1 MDWDCYGDSC
11 SCAKDIYRSRDLF
24 KHHTLDR
31 KCPFSPFWMSLM
43 SRWMLDIRMP
53 TAWERL
59 LLSSFTTWELITGL
73 LLYYRNIPTVHLVMD
88 SKSEIIILLC
98 SFLGNPQ
105 PISRI
110 KFCLAEVLV
119 PVPASLSFHIRLLL
133 VTSIHL
139 LTNKNFPIG
148 VWRHELKQ
156 RITVVM
162 LNNDIA
168 QLRQWLIEWN
178 QNNPKTHLFWKPH

>member
-1 MDWDCYGDSC
+1 MSILTILDVPHVKMDARHQNANSLG
-11 SCAKDIYRSRDLF
+11 ALVAQQL
-24 KHHTLDR
+24 HHLR
-31 KCPFSPFWMSLM
+31 GEN
-43 SRWMLDIRMP
+43 RI
-53 TAWERL
+53 
-59 LLSSFTTWELITGL
+59 ITVL
-73 LLYYRNIPTVHLVMD
+73 QKLIPTVHLVMD
-88 SKSEIIILLC
+88 SKSEIIILLS

-110 KFCLAEVLV
+110 KFCPVEVLV
-119 PVPASLSFHIRLLL
+119 PVPASLTFHIRLLL

-139 LTNKNFPIG
+139 LINKNFPIR

-168 QLRQWLIEWN
+168 QLRLWLIEWN
-178 QNNPKTHLFWKPH
+178 QNNPKNTFALKATLAGC

>member
-11 SCAKDIYRSRDLF
+11 SYAEDIYRPRDLF
-24 KHHTLDR
+24 KQHTLGR
-31 KCPFSPFWMSLM
+31 KCPSSPFWMSLM
-43 SRWMLDIRMP
+43 SRWMLDIKIP

-59 LLSSFTTWELITGL
+59 LLSSFTTWELRTGL
-73 LLYYRNIPTVHLVMD
+73 LLQKLMPTVHLVMD

-110 KFCLAEVLV
+110 KFCLVEVLV
-119 PVPASLSFHIRLLL
+119 PVPASLSFH
-133 VTSIHL
+133 IHL

-156 RITVVM
+156 RITGYV
-162 LNNDIA
+162 
-168 QLRQWLIEWN
+168 
-178 QNNPKTHLFWKPH
+178 K

>member
-1 MDWDCYGDSC
+1 MSILTILDVPHVKMDAWHQNANSLG
-11 SCAKDIYRSRDLF
+11 ALVVQQL
-24 KHHTLDR
+24 HHLRGENRIITVLQ
-31 KCPFSPFWMSLM
+31 KL
-43 SRWMLDIRMP
+43 IP
-53 TAWERL
+53 TA
-59 LLSSFTTWELITGL
+59 
-73 LLYYRNIPTVHLVMD
+73 HLVMD

-98 SFLGNPQ
+98 SFLGQ

-110 KFCLAEVLV
+110 KFCPVEVLV
-119 PVPASLSFHIRLLL
+119 PVPASLTFHIRLLL

-139 LTNKNFPIG
+139 LIKKNFPIR

-168 QLRQWLIEWN
+168 QLRLWLIEWN
-178 QNNPKTHLFWKPH
+178 QNNPKNTFALKATLAGC